1 MNKLRLIS
9 TAVALAGLTLGTTAM
24 AQSTWNVY
32 NGSSNGSGCTQ
43 NGANT
48 GTFNNSWACTS
59 ATGGTAGTSMTVS
72 AWSSDRNVSS
82 NANYLSGTGYASAH
96 MSSQGNSGFGAAS
109 RLEGIGVGS
118 PNHAFDSIA
127 PGTVDLMLLDFG
139 TTSVILDKIGIG
151 WTNGDAD
158 ITVMRWTGSTAPGKP
173 VGTGPNGNTPI
184 GGNQNLVDTAYN
196 PATPAV
202 AGWQLV
208 GSYADLT
215 GDNGLPFGGTARS
228 TGTSLSSSWWLIST
242 FNQALN
248 GGSTNCLQSGGTII
262 TCDASN
268 DSFKLNYIATKLPT
282 GGGGGGGSVPEPT
295 SLALA
300 AMALVGLMGA
310 RRRVNQ
316 QA

>member
-32 NGSSNGSGCTQ
+32 SGSSNGSGCTQ
-43 NGANT
+43 NVANKD
-48 GTFNNSWACTS
+48 TFNNSWACTS
-59 ATGGTAGTSMTVS
+59 ATGGTAGASMTVS
-72 AWSSDRNVSS
+72 AWSSDRNVVG
-82 NANYLSGTGYASAH
+82 NANYLSGAGYASAH

-109 RLEGIGVGS
+109 RLEGVGVSS
-118 PNHAFDSIA
+118 PDHSFDSFA
-127 PGTVDLMLLDFG
+127 PGTIDLMLLDFG
-139 TTSVILDKIGIG
+139 STSVILDKIGIG

-158 ITVMRWTGSTAPGKP
+158 ITVMRWTGATAPSKP
-173 VGTGPNGNTPI
+173 TGTTST

-196 PATPAV
+196 PATPGT

-208 GSYADLT
+208 GSYANLT
-215 GDNGLPFGGTARS
+215 GDNSLPFGGTARS

-248 GGSTNCLQSGGTII
+248 GNSTDCLASNGSTT
-262 TCDASN
+262 TCGAGN
-268 DSFKLNYIATKLPT
+268 DSFKLNYIATKLGG
-282 GGGGGGGSVPEPT
+282 GGGGGGGSVSEPT

-300 AMALVGLMGA
+300 TLAFAGLFGA
-310 RRRVNQ
+310 RRR
-316 QA
+316 ATKRA

>member
-1 MNKLRLIS
+1 MNTLRLIS
-9 TAVALAGLTLGTTAM
+9 TAAALAGLTLGTTAM

-32 NGSSNGSGCTQ
+32 SGSSGGSGCVQ
-43 NGANT
+43 NATNT

-59 ATGGTAGTSMTVS
+59 ATGGTAGTSMTAS
-72 AWSSDRNVSS
+72 AWSSDRNSS
-82 NANYLSGTGYASAH
+82 GNTNYLSGSGYASAH
-96 MSSQGNSGFGAAS
+96 MSAQGNSGFGAAS

-118 PNHAFDSIA
+118 PDHSFDSYS
-127 PGTVDLMLLDFG
+127 PGTIDLMLLDFG
-139 TTSVILDKIGIG
+139 STSVILDKIGIG

-173 VGTGPNGNTPI
+173 TGTTST

-215 GDNGLPFGGTARS
+215 ADSSIPFGGAARS
-228 TGTSLSSSWWLIST
+228 TGASLSSSWWLIST
-242 FNQALN
+242 FNQTLN
-248 GGSTNCLQSGGTII
+248 GGSTSCLKADGTST
-262 TCDASN
+262 TCGAGN
-268 DSFKLNYIATKLPT
+268 DSFKLNYIATKT
-282 GGGGGGGSVPEPT
+282 GGGGGGGGSVPEPT

-300 AMALVGLMGA
+300 GVALAGLIGV
-310 RRRVNQ
+310 RRR
-316 QA
+316 ATKKA